1 MEGLPSPPAG
11 GGPESTARA
20 GGLGQS
26 EFTRMMSAV
35 PVSAPA
41 PAPAPGGRGQ
51 AAPTPAPAG
60 EEGEEGKPSLTKLF
74 IALGVVLL
82 LAVVLIVFFAIKK

>member
-1 MEGLPSPPAG
+1 MEGLPSPPSG

-35 PVSAPA
+35 PA

-60 EEGEEGKPSLTKLF
+60 EEGEEEGKPSLTKLF

>member
-1 MEGLPSPPAG
+1 
-11 GGPESTARA
+11 
-20 GGLGQS
+20 
-26 EFTRMMSAV
+26 MMSAV
-35 PVSAPA
+35 PASAPAPA

-51 AAPTPAPAG
+51 PAPTPAPAG
-60 EEGEEGKPSLTKLF
+60 EDGEEGKPSLTKLF

>member
-1 MEGLPSPPAG
+1 
-11 GGPESTARA
+11 
-20 GGLGQS
+20 
-26 EFTRMMSAV
+26 MMSAV
-35 PVSAPA
+35 PASAPA
-41 PAPAPGGRGQ
+41 PVPAPARAPRGRGH
-51 AAPTPAPAG
+51 AAPAPAPAG

>member
-1 MEGLPSPPAG
+1 MEGLPLPPSG
-11 GGPESTARA
+11 GGPEPAARA
-20 GGLGQS
+20 AGLGQS

-35 PVSAPA
+35 PASAPA
-41 PAPAPGGRGQ
+41 PAGRGQ
-51 AAPTPAPAG
+51 AAPTPAPAA

>member
-1 MEGLPSPPAG
+1 MEGLPSAPSG
-11 GGPESTARA
+11 GGPEPAARA
-20 GGLGQS
+20 AGLGQS

-35 PVSAPA
+35 PASAPA
-41 PAPAPGGRGQ
+41 PAGRGQ
-51 AAPTPAPAG
+51 AAPTPAPAA
-60 EEGEEGKPSLTKLF
+60 EEEEEEGKPPLAKLF